1 MTIPHASKPAA
12 SNYRWTICALLF
24 AATTINY
31 MDRQILGLLAPI
43 IQKDIGW
50 NELEYSRMNS
60 VFYILYAVGVIGF
73 GRLIDAWGTKLSY
86 AGAMVFWSIAALGH
100 SVARSFGGFAFM
112 RAMLG
117 LGEAGNFPSC
127 IKAITE
133 WFPKQERAHATG
145 IFNSG
150 SNFGAICAPAV
161 IPALG
166 ARYGWRTTYVIVG
179 SLGFLWLLAWIP
191 LFNRPSKSKFINA
204 AELSHIESGDT
215 EENQPKVAWWPLLAR
230 RQTWAFM
237 LGKFMTDPIWW
248 FYLLWLP
255 KWLNSTRGLDL
266 THIGMP
272 LVLVYLIATIGS
284 VGGGFLSSVLMKRG
298 ASANR
303 ARKTAMAIFA
313 ASVLPTML
321 LVTRVENI
329 WVAVSLV
336 GIAAAAH
343 QGWSANLF
351 TTASDMFPK
360 AAIGSVVGLG
370 TMAGSVGML
379 IFGEVIGRVLQASG
393 NYTFLFTL
401 CAFAYVLAFGLFHLL
416 APRME
421 KTAG

>member
-1 MTIPHASKPAA
+1 
-12 SNYRWTICALLF
+12 
-24 AATTINY
+24 

-60 VFYILYAVGVIGF
+60 VFYILYAIGVIGF
-73 GRLIDAWGTKLSY
+73 GRLIDTWGTKLSY
-86 AGAMVFWSIAALGH
+86 AGAMVFWSFAALGH
-100 SVARSFGGFAFM
+100 TVTRSFGGFAFM

-133 WFPKQERAHATG
+133 WFPKQERALATG
-145 IFNSG
+145 IFNAG
-150 SNFGAICAPAV
+150 SNFGAVCAPAV
-161 IPALG
+161 IPLLG
-166 ARYGWRTTYVIVG
+166 ATYGWRVTYVIVG
-179 SLGFLWLLAWIP
+179 ALGFLWLLAWFP
-191 LFNRPSKSKFINA
+191 LFHKPSRSKFVNA
-204 AELSHIESGDT
+204 AELAHIEAGDAD
-215 EENQPKVAWWPLLAR
+215 EKQPKTSWWPLLAR

-237 LGKFMTDPIWW
+237 IGKFMTDPIWW

-272 LVLVYLIATIGS
+272 IVLVYLIATIGS
-284 VGGGFLSSVLMKRG
+284 VGGGALSSALLKRG
-298 ASANR
+298 ATTNR
-303 ARKTAMAIFA
+303 ARKLTMLIFA

-329 WVAVSLV
+329 WLAVSLV

-360 AAIGSVVGLG
+360 SAIGSVVGLG
-370 TMAGSVGML
+370 TMAGSVGMIL
-379 IFGEVIGRVLQASG
+379 FGEVIGRVLQSSG
-393 NYTFLFTL
+393 DYSFLFTV
-401 CAFAYVLAFGLFHLL
+401 CAFVYLIALALFHLL
-416 APRME
+416 VPKME
-421 KTAG
+421 KAGG